1 MAMLGLP
8 YLCSRF
14 EKKVWA
20 GLVAGIVLPYI
31 LFGLVKQIPIYEKN
45 YVLQDLAQCFLYLI
59 SVAISFAGVW
69 LHQKIV
75 RSNFNIEERYEK
87 GN

>member
-1 MAMLGLP
+1 MNR
-8 YLCSRF
+8 S
-14 EKKVWA
+14 
-20 GLVAGIVLPYI
+20 GIS
-31 LFGLVKQIPIYEKN
+31 
-45 YVLQDLAQCFLYLI
+45 DLAQCFLYLI
-59 SVAISFAGVW
+59 SVAISFAGAW